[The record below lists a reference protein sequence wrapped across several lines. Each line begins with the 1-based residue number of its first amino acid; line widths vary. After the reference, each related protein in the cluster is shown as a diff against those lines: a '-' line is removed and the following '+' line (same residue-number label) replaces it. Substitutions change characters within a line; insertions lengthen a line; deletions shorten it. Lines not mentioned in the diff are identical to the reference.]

1 MRRVLL
7 FGVAGFLVVFGSLYG
22 LSMVV
27 GVHEVP
33 TDSMEPTIK
42 ADSSIVVLEWG
53 DHDDLENGEV
63 IVYRVDGDDSER
75 LVVHRIVTY
84 AEEGEDWVADLE
96 DDSVTCEAAVHCPAP
111 NDGYITQGDA
121 NPSADQES
129 GLSRP
134 VEPEWIEGAYWRS
147 LPTHSPS
154 KLVN

>member
-1 MRRVLL
+1 MKRAAVVLV
-7 FGVAGFLVVFGSLYG
+7 GAFLVALAGLYG

-27 GVHEVP
+27 AVHEVP
-33 TDSMEPTIK
+33 TDSMEPTIEQ
-42 ADSSIVVLEWG
+42 DSSIVVLDWG
-53 DHDDLENGEV
+53 THDDLEDGEV

-134 VEPEWIEGAYWRS
+134 VESEWIEGTYWRS